1 MISRVNPRLSWGQRE
16 RALLSVKRSIHL
28 LSVRM
33 TNEDGATSTVGLLLL
48 AAGASRRLGAPK
60 QLLAY
65 KGESLLRRAART
77 ALASLCRPVIVV
89 LGAHRER
96 VESEVADLPLEI
108 VFNEEWAMGMGT
120 SIRAGMEY
128 LTARADTHAVVVM
141 LCDQPRVEA
150 RIINELVAAYR
161 ATNAPLVTAKYDGTH
176 GVPALFDQ
184 RLYPALLAL
193 TGSQG
198 AKSLILAH
206 SAHLSEV
213 PTPEAALD
221 VDTLADYERLVT

>member
-1 MISRVNPRLSWGQRE
+1 
-16 RALLSVKRSIHL
+16 
-28 LSVRM
+28 M
-33 TNEDGATSTVGLLLL
+33 TNEDGATPSVGLLLL
-48 AAGASRRLGAPK
+48 AAGASRRLGTPK
-60 QLLAY
+60 QLLSY

-77 ALASLCRPVIVV
+77 ALASLCRPVVV
-89 LGAHRER
+89 ITGAHRES
-96 VESEVADLPLEI
+96 VESEIADLPLEI
-108 VFNEEWAMGMGT
+108 VFNEEWAMGMGA
-120 SIRAGMEY
+120 SIRAGTEY

-141 LCDQPRVEA
+141 LCDQPRVET

>member
-1 MISRVNPRLSWGQRE
+1 
-16 RALLSVKRSIHL
+16 
-28 LSVRM
+28 M
-33 TNEDGATSTVGLLLL
+33 TSEDGVTSTVGLLLL

-89 LGAHRER
+89 LGAHRES
-96 VESEVADLPLEI
+96 VESEIADLPLEI
-108 VFNEEWAMGMGT
+108 VFNEGWAMGMGA

-128 LTARADTHAVVVM
+128 LTARADTRAVVVM

-161 ATNAPLVTAKYDGTH
+161 VTNAPLVTAKYDGTH

>member
-1 MISRVNPRLSWGQRE
+1 M
-16 RALLSVKRSIHL
+16 
-28 LSVRM
+28 
-33 TNEDGATSTVGLLLL
+33 
-48 AAGASRRLGAPK
+48 
-60 QLLAY
+60 
-65 KGESLLRRAART
+65 
-77 ALASLCRPVIVV
+77 
-89 LGAHRER
+89 
-96 VESEVADLPLEI
+96 
-108 VFNEEWAMGMGT
+108 
-120 SIRAGMEY
+120 
-128 LTARADTHAVVVM
+128 M

-161 ATNAPLVTAKYDGTH
+161 VTKAPLVTAKYDGTH

-213 PTPEAALD
+213 PAPEAALD
-221 VDTLADYERLVT
+221 LDTLADCERLVT

>member
-1 MISRVNPRLSWGQRE
+1 VSE
-16 RALLSVKRSIHL
+16 RCYQSGEAF
-28 LSVRM
+28 
-33 TNEDGATSTVGLLLL
+33 EDGATSTVGLLLL

-60 QLLAY
+60 QLLSY

-89 LGAHRER
+89 LGAHRES
-96 VESEVADLPLEI
+96 VESEIADLPLEI
-108 VFNEEWAMGMGT
+108 VFNEEWAMGMGA

-128 LTARADTHAVVVM
+128 LTARADTRAVVVM

-150 RIINELVAAYR
+150 RIINELVAAYC

-176 GVPALFDQ
+176 GVPTLFDQ

-213 PTPEAALD
+213 PAPEAALD

>member
-1 MISRVNPRLSWGQRE
+1 
-16 RALLSVKRSIHL
+16 
-28 LSVRM
+28 M

-89 LGAHRER
+89 LGAHRES
-96 VESEVADLPLEI
+96 VESEIADLPLEI
-108 VFNEEWAMGMGT
+108 VFNEEWAMGMGA

-128 LTARADTHAVVVM
+128 LTARADTRAVVVM

-161 ATNAPLVTAKYDGTH
+161 VTNAPLVTAKYDGTH

-213 PTPEAALD
+213 PAPEAALD

>member
-1 MISRVNPRLSWGQRE
+1 
-16 RALLSVKRSIHL
+16 
-28 LSVRM
+28 M
-33 TNEDGATSTVGLLLL
+33 TNEDGVTSTVGLLLL

-89 LGAHRER
+89 LGAHRES
-96 VESEVADLPLEI
+96 VESEIADLPLEI
-108 VFNEEWAMGMGT
+108 VFNEEWAMGMGA

-128 LTARADTHAVVVM
+128 LTARADTRAVVVM

-161 ATNAPLVTAKYDGTH
+161 VTNAPLVTAKYDGTH

-213 PTPEAALD
+213 PAPEAALD

>member
-1 MISRVNPRLSWGQRE
+1 
-16 RALLSVKRSIHL
+16 
-28 LSVRM
+28 
-33 TNEDGATSTVGLLLL
+33 
-48 AAGASRRLGAPK
+48 
-60 QLLAY
+60 
-65 KGESLLRRAART
+65 
-77 ALASLCRPVIVV
+77 
-89 LGAHRER
+89 
-96 VESEVADLPLEI
+96 
-108 VFNEEWAMGMGT
+108 MGMSA
-120 SIRAGMEY
+120 SIRAGTEY

>member
-1 MISRVNPRLSWGQRE
+1 V
-16 RALLSVKRSIHL
+16 
-28 LSVRM
+28 
-33 TNEDGATSTVGLLLL
+33 
-48 AAGASRRLGAPK
+48 
-60 QLLAY
+60 
-65 KGESLLRRAART
+65 
-77 ALASLCRPVIVV
+77 
-89 LGAHRER
+89 
-96 VESEVADLPLEI
+96 
-108 VFNEEWAMGMGT
+108 
-120 SIRAGMEY
+120 
-128 LTARADTHAVVVM
+128 
-141 LCDQPRVEA
+141 
-150 RIINELVAAYR
+150 
-161 ATNAPLVTAKYDGTH
+161 TNAPLVTAKYDGTH

>member
-1 MISRVNPRLSWGQRE
+1 
-16 RALLSVKRSIHL
+16 
-28 LSVRM
+28 M

-89 LGAHRER
+89 LGAHRES
-96 VESEVADLPLEI
+96 VESEIADLPLEI
-108 VFNEEWAMGMGT
+108 VFNEGWAMGMGA

-128 LTARADTHAVVVM
+128 LTARADTRAVVVM

-161 ATNAPLVTAKYDGTH
+161 VTNAPLVTAKYDGTH

-198 AKSLILAH
+198 AKNLILAH

-213 PTPEAALD
+213 PAPEAALD
-221 VDTLADYERLVT
+221 VDTLADYERLVFWTEISRD

>member
-1 MISRVNPRLSWGQRE
+1 
-16 RALLSVKRSIHL
+16 
-28 LSVRM
+28 M

-89 LGAHRER
+89 LGAHRES
-96 VESEVADLPLEI
+96 VESEIADLPLEI
-108 VFNEEWAMGMGT
+108 VFNEEWAMGMGA

-128 LTARADTHAVVVM
+128 LTARADTRAVVMM

-161 ATNAPLVTAKYDGTH
+161 VTNAPLVTAKYDGTH

-213 PTPEAALD
+213 PAPEAALD
-221 VDTLADYERLVT
+221 LDTLADYERLVT

>member
-1 MISRVNPRLSWGQRE
+1 
-16 RALLSVKRSIHL
+16 
-28 LSVRM
+28 M
-33 TNEDGATSTVGLLLL
+33 TSEDGVTSTVGLLLL

-89 LGAHRER
+89 LGAHRES
-96 VESEVADLPLEI
+96 VESEIADLPLEI
-108 VFNEEWAMGMGT
+108 VFNEGWAMGMGA

-128 LTARADTHAVVVM
+128 LTARADTRAVVVM

-161 ATNAPLVTAKYDGTH
+161 VTNAPLVTAKYDGTH

-198 AKSLILAH
+198 AKNLILAH

-221 VDTLADYERLVT
+221 VDTLADYERLVFWTEISRD

>member
-1 MISRVNPRLSWGQRE
+1 
-16 RALLSVKRSIHL
+16 
-28 LSVRM
+28 M

-77 ALASLCRPVIVV
+77 ALASLCRPVVV
-89 LGAHRER
+89 VTGAHRER
-96 VESEVADLPLEI
+96 VESKVADLPLEI
-108 VFNEEWAMGMGT
+108 VFNEEWAMGMGA

-128 LTARADTHAVVVM
+128 LTARADTHAVIVM
-141 LCDQPRVEA
+141 LCDQPRVKA

-161 ATNAPLVTAKYDGTH
+161 VTNAPLVTAKYDGTH

-198 AKSLILAH
+198 AKNLILAH

-213 PTPEAALD
+213 PAPEAALD

>member
-1 MISRVNPRLSWGQRE
+1 
-16 RALLSVKRSIHL
+16 
-28 LSVRM
+28 M
-33 TNEDGATSTVGLLLL
+33 TDEDGVTSTVGLLLL

-89 LGAHRER
+89 LGAHRES
-96 VESEVADLPLEI
+96 VESEIADLPLEI
-108 VFNEEWAMGMGT
+108 VFNEEWAMGMGA

-128 LTARADTHAVVVM
+128 LTARADTRAVVVM

-161 ATNAPLVTAKYDGTH
+161 VTNAPLVTAKYDGTH

-198 AKSLILAH
+198 AKSLILTH

-213 PTPEAALD
+213 PAPEAALD
-221 VDTLADYERLVT
+221 VDTLADYERLIT